1 MDGYIRIYELDKEKN
16 NLEKNENRDKKK
28 RNKDKKK
35 MQSEDVARSQSVG
48 GEGGAPC

>member
-1 MDGYIRIYELDKEKN
+1 MVTYVYMNRIRKN

-28 RNKDKKK
+28 RNKEKK

>member
-1 MDGYIRIYELDKEKN
+1 MVTYVYMNRIRKN

-28 RNKDKKK
+28 NETRNKKQ
-35 MQSEDVARSQSVG
+35 MQSVDVARSQSVG

>member
-1 MDGYIRIYELDKEKN
+1 MDGYIRIYELDKEKIT
-16 NLEKNENRDKKK
+16 LEKNENRDKKTK
-28 RNKDKKK
+28 QGIKKQ